1 MARVR
6 FDGGYVSREL
16 RKVGNALTTPVNL
29 YLIGGAAM
37 IRYGLKAATKDIDVL
52 FSTHEEAVELVR
64 ALGKSGYHPIQTSRL
79 TPDYQTMFATQILEN
94 ADGFRWDIFHEF
106 VCRKLRLSPDMI
118 KRARSLQKA
127 GHLTV
132 WLISKEDIFLLK
144 SVTERDDDVID
155 LLMLAR
161 SKLDWGAVLKECLNQ
176 SREDFICE
184 IDLYDKLD
192 TLKTSYGLETSI
204 YDSIS
209 KIAQDQ
215 MEKWL
220 EDVILRELDATATRL
235 DTLLKRF
242 GCEKETLLPSLAHLE
257 KIGRIKRVGEGYA
270 VNEKI

>member
-37 IRYGLKAATKDIDVL
+37 IQYGLKAATKDIDVL
-52 FSTHEEAVELVR
+52 FSTYEEAVVLVH
-64 ALGKSGYHPIQTSRL
+64 ALNKAGYHQIQTSRL
-79 TPDYQTMFATQILEN
+79 TSDYQAMFATQILEN
-94 ADGFRWDIFHEF
+94 ADGFRWDVFHES
-106 VCRKLRLSPDMI
+106 VCRKLILSPDMI
-118 KRARSLQKA
+118 KRARSLQKV
-127 GHLTV
+127 GPLTV

-144 SVTERDDDVID
+144 SVTERDDDVTD
-155 LLMLAR
+155 MLMLAR
-161 SKLDWGAVLKECLNQ
+161 SKLDWDAVLKECLNQ
-176 SREDFICE
+176 SRDDFICE

-192 TLKTSYGLETSI
+192 MLKTSYGLETSI
-204 YDSIS
+204 YDRIS

-220 EDVILRELDATATRL
+220 EDMILRELDATPTGL
-235 DTLLKRF
+235 KNLLKRF

-257 KIGRIKRVGEGYA
+257 KIGRIKRVGDKYA

>member
-37 IRYGLKAATKDIDVL
+37 IQYGLKAATKDIDVL
-52 FSTHEEAVELVR
+52 FSTYEEAVVLVH
-64 ALGKSGYHPIQTSRL
+64 ALNKAGYHQIQTSRL
-79 TPDYQTMFATQILEN
+79 TSDYQAMFATQILEN
-94 ADGFRWDIFHEF
+94 ADGFRWDVFHEF
-106 VCRKLRLSPDMI
+106 VCRKLILSPDMI
-118 KRARSLQKA
+118 RRARSLQKA

-144 SVTERDDDVID
+144 SVTERDDDVMD

-161 SKLDWGAVLKECLNQ
+161 SKLDWDAVLKECLNQ
-176 SREDFICE
+176 SRDDFICE

-192 TLKTSYGLETSI
+192 MLKTSYGLETSI
-204 YDSIS
+204 YDRIS

-215 MEKWL
+215 MEKWI
-220 EDVILRELDATATRL
+220 EDRILRELDVTPTGL
-235 DTLLKRF
+235 KNLLKRF
-242 GCEKETLLPSLAHLE
+242 GCEKETLLPSLARLE
-257 KIGRIKRVGEGYA
+257 KIGRIKRVGEVYT

>member
-1 MARVR
+1 MARVK

-37 IRYGLKAATKDIDVL
+37 IQYGLKAATKDIDVL
-52 FSTHEEAVELVR
+52 FSTYEEAVVLVH
-64 ALGKSGYHPIQTSRL
+64 ALNKAGYHQIQTSRL
-79 TPDYQTMFATQILEN
+79 TSDYQAMFATQILEN
-94 ADGFRWDIFHEF
+94 ADGFRWDVFHES
-106 VCRKLRLSPDMI
+106 VCRKLILSPDMI
-118 KRARSLQKA
+118 KRARSLQKV
-127 GHLTV
+127 GPLTV

-161 SKLDWGAVLKECLNQ
+161 SKLDWDAMLRECLNQ
-176 SREDFICE
+176 SRDDFICE
-184 IDLYDKLD
+184 IDLYDRLD
-192 TLKTSYGLETSI
+192 VLKTSYGLETSI
-204 YDSIS
+204 YGRIS

-220 EDVILRELDATATRL
+220 EGRILRELDATPTGL
-235 DTLLKRF
+235 ENLLKRF
-242 GCEKETLLPSLAHLE
+242 GCEKETLLPSLARLE

>member
-1 MARVR
+1 MVRVR

-52 FSTHEEAVELVR
+52 FSTHEETVELVR

-106 VCRKLRLSPDMI
+106 VYRKLRLSPDMI
-118 KRARSLQKA
+118 KRAGSLQKA

-144 SVTERDDDVID
+144 SVTERDDDVTD

-161 SKLDWGAVLKECLNQ
+161 SKLDA
-176 SREDFICE
+176 
-184 IDLYDKLD
+184 
-192 TLKTSYGLETSI
+192 TPTGLEN
-204 YDSIS
+204 
-209 KIAQDQ
+209 
-215 MEKWL
+215 
-220 EDVILRELDATATRL
+220 
-235 DTLLKRF
+235 LLKRF
-242 GCEKETLLPSLAHLE
+242 GCEKETLLPSLARLE
-257 KIGRIKRVGEGYA
+257 KIGRIKREGNGYA
-270 VNEKI
+270 VNVPG